1 MKADTYPRDKQFP
14 NASHN
19 SASLV
24 QGVSILPVKASQVVA
39 ITWSGASNVDVMVT
53 VSFVRE

>member
-1 MKADTYPRDKQFP
+1 M